1 MTRRRLI
8 YCACLLVWPQCSNYI
23 TLSVTQQGGP
33 VETNC
38 DAEFGHLVCAYEC
51 SSIVRVPVMDT
62 NEFMLGSTCLTYVK
76 KNSNSRHEFKVCV
89 CMLAW
94 KGRKY
99 LFLLSG
105 VYGMSD
111 KVQGFHDIT

>member
-1 MTRRRLI
+1 MTRRRLK

-62 NEFMLGSTCLTYVK
+62 NEFMLGSTSLPYVK
-76 KNSNSRHEFKVCV
+76 KNSNSRHECKVCV
-89 CMLAW
+89 YACME
-94 KGRKY
+94 RKKIPFSAQQC
-99 LFLLSG
+99 LWNVG
-105 VYGMSD
+105 
-111 KVQGFHDIT
+111 